1 MKYTSILI
9 LGLTMASISCQQKE
23 ISKEDNNSSDTTAVI
38 IDHHTSKISLDYLG
52 NYKGVVPCADCEGI
66 ETRLTLIDETNY
78 ELKIIYLG
86 KSKTPIEYKGT
97 YIWKEDGS
105 TIVLSNLEGG
115 ANQYRVI
122 ENGLIQLDLQ
132 GNRITGELGRK
143 YLLQKELQEIS
154 ITDEELM
161 NQIKEQVM
169 NVVAEKQQN
178 SEVLASLI
186 GTKWKLVEL
195 NGILVTKKE
204 VNAKD
209 YFLQLNKGNR
219 FAAYAGCNNMM
230 GSFELKEDALRIKFS
245 NVASSMMACDNMN
258 TEQEFAKVLET
269 VDNYSLLNGSL
280 SLNKARMATLARFVA
295 LP

>member
-9 LGLTMASISCQQKE
+9 LGLSMASMSCQQKE
-23 ISKEDNNSSDTTAVI
+23 ISKEDNNSFDSTAVV

-97 YIWKEDGS
+97 YIWKEDGN

-115 ANQYRVI
+115 ANQYKVI

-178 SEVLASLI
+178 SEVLASLL

-219 FAAYAGCNNMM
+219 FAAYVGCNNMM

-245 NVASSMMACDNMN
+245 KVASSMMACDDMDA
-258 TEQEFAKVLET
+258 EQEFAKVLET
-269 VDNYSLLNGSL
+269 VDNYSLFNGTL
-280 SLNKARMATLARFVA
+280 SLNKARMAPLARFVA